1 MDAITMQNPAAGNI
15 SVPYVSMK
23 LLSTMAAI
31 RLDEDGDNIENT
43 LPLALLDTSE
53 PGTTDRSIQ
62 SFDPLVLEEKTLITP
77 VQFEIL
83 WRQFKAETEYTVTQA
98 IAPQE
103 ANKRNNDWLP
113 PPWALAAIAIAI
125 LDSLSLWLL
134 RNPLYLGVIF
144 VAYLV
149 GKAIWVQPDMV
160 RDSNMDFPT
169 VLSLSATFVPAV
181 ISILKRLA
189 EEWEKTCSPREARE
203 IEP

>member
-1 MDAITMQNPAAGNI
+1 M
-15 SVPYVSMK
+15 
-23 LLSTMAAI
+23 
-31 RLDEDGDNIENT
+31 
-43 LPLALLDTSE
+43 
-53 PGTTDRSIQ
+53 
-62 SFDPLVLEEKTLITP
+62 VLEEKTLITP